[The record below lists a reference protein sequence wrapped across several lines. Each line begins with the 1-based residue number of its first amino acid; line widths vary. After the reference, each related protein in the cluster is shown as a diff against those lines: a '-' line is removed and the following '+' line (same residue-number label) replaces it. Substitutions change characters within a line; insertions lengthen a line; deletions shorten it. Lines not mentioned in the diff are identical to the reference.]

1 MINQSINWLIADVV
15 ELNSQ
20 LSGLWHG
27 RRIFLEYELYEV
39 GDRMAAA
46 DLKAISDQL
55 NEDEHAALRSEIF
68 QLYLKDAPA
77 GAGKIVEFAK
87 QRGVTVG
94 IDAVMEFIEAMDDDE
109 MDVELTTENLASVA
123 GGEMKT

>member
-1 MINQSINWLIADVV
+1 
-15 ELNSQ
+15 
-20 LSGLWHG
+20 
-27 RRIFLEYELYEV
+27 
-39 GDRMAAA
+39 MASAE
-46 DLKAISDQL
+46 LKAISDQL

-77 GAGKIVEFAK
+77 GAGMIVEFAK

-94 IDAVMEFIEAMDDDE
+94 VDTVMDYIESMDDDE

-123 GGEMKT
+123 GGQAKY

>member
-1 MINQSINWLIADVV
+1 
-15 ELNSQ
+15 
-20 LSGLWHG
+20 
-27 RRIFLEYELYEV
+27 
-39 GDRMAAA
+39 MAPA

-68 QLYLKDAPA
+68 QLCLKDAPA
-77 GAGKIVEFAK
+77 GAGMIVEFAK

-94 IDAVMEFIEAMDDDE
+94 LDAVMDYIEAMEDDE

-123 GGEMKT
+123 GGEQKL

>member
-1 MINQSINWLIADVV
+1 
-15 ELNSQ
+15 
-20 LSGLWHG
+20 
-27 RRIFLEYELYEV
+27 
-39 GDRMAAA
+39 MAPA

-68 QLYLKDAPA
+68 QLYLKDATA
-77 GAGKIVEFAK
+77 GAGMIVKFAK

-94 IDAVMEFIEAMDDDE
+94 LDAVMDYIEAMDDDE

-123 GGEMKT
+123 GGETKQQDVY

>member
-1 MINQSINWLIADVV
+1 
-15 ELNSQ
+15 
-20 LSGLWHG
+20 
-27 RRIFLEYELYEV
+27 
-39 GDRMAAA
+39 MAPA

-77 GAGKIVEFAK
+77 GAGMIVEFAK

-94 IDAVMEFIEAMDDDE
+94 IDVVMDYIEAMEDDE
-109 MDVELTTENLASVA
+109 MDVELTTENLAIVA
-123 GGEMKT
+123 GGENKC

>member
-1 MINQSINWLIADVV
+1 
-15 ELNSQ
+15 
-20 LSGLWHG
+20 
-27 RRIFLEYELYEV
+27 
-39 GDRMAAA
+39 MAPA

-77 GAGKIVEFAK
+77 GAGMIVEFAK

-94 IDAVMEFIEAMDDDE
+94 IDAVMDYIEAMEDDE
-109 MDVELTTENLASVA
+109 MDVELTTENLAIVA
-123 GGEMKT
+123 GGENKC